1 MDASFRSAGSFFRS
15 IRRRACATLGVL
27 CFALL
32 AFFLAAVAL
41 PLMRWAT
48 KDDRSA
54 DLQAQAA
61 IQRAAGGFLRL
72 TARLGL
78 VRVRVDGGER
88 LEGSGSRLIVAN
100 HPTLLD
106 VVVLL
111 SLLPQADCIVSGA
124 RAAHPV
130 LRGVTRAAGYISH
143 EAGPRAVAE
152 SVDRIRAGRT
162 VLVFPEGTRSPA
174 GGLGPF
180 QRGAAHI
187 ALNSGVPLHPVLLTC
202 NPPALTKEQS
212 WYHMPEGGIDLDVRV
227 LEPLATD
234 ALRGS
239 GLPITIAARRLT
251 AELREVFAK
260 ESAAEGLGLRGEPI

>member
-1 MDASFRSAGSFFRS
+1 MDASFRSAGPLLRS
-15 IRRRACATLGVL
+15 VWRRARATVALV
-27 CFALL
+27 CFGLL

-41 PLMRWAT
+41 PLMRWA
-48 KDDRSA
+48 KRDDRAA

-61 IQRAAGGFLRL
+61 IQRAARGFLRL
-72 TARLGL
+72 VARLGL
-78 VRVRVDGGER
+78 VRVSVAGGER
-88 LEGSGSRLIVAN
+88 LESPGARLIVAN
-100 HPTLLD
+100 HPSLLD

-130 LRGVTRAAGYISH
+130 LRGVTRAAGYISN
-143 EAGPRAVAE
+143 ESGPQAVAE
-152 SVDRIRAGRT
+152 CVDRIRAGRT

-174 GGLGPF
+174 GTLGHF

-187 ALNSGVPLHPVLLTC
+187 ALRCGVSLHPVLLTC
-202 NPPALTKEQS
+202 QPAALTKEQS
-212 WYHMPEGGIDLDVRV
+212 WYDMPEGAIDLGARV
-227 LEPLATD
+227 LEPLAPD
-234 ALRGS
+234 SGS

-260 ESAAEGLGLRGEPI
+260 EYPAEGRDLRGEPT